1 MPEKYEP
8 STKSIESILGFIN
21 SGEVAI
27 PEIQRPFVWKP
38 KQVRDLIDSLYNG
51 YPTGYL
57 IISQSP
63 NMRLKDGTLSEGKK
77 IMIDGQQRVTAM
89 MTAILGKEVLNEDF
103 EKKVIKISFNPF
115 AEEGEESFKVLDNA
129 ILKDKRWIPDIS
141 VFFQNGFSS
150 RKFINA
156 YCEANPEADGD
167 ALEEKVTKMT
177 DIKNR
182 NIGVITLGRDLS
194 VDEVT
199 EIFIRINSRGA
210 KLNQADFAMSK
221 IASDE
226 KNEGRLLRKAIDYFS
241 HLAVQPEWYSEMCK
255 DKEFANTEYAK
266 KMEWLKNDAEA
277 IYDPSYSDMLRVAFM
292 YKFNR
297 GKMKDLVSL
306 LSGRDFDTREFKEEI
321 AEKSFKMLKNG
332 VMDYMNEYNFKQFT
346 LAIKDA
352 GFISNK
358 LMNSDLT
365 LDFAYTLYLLLH
377 NSDIDKTQVKRYVQ
391 KWYVLTTLTSRYIA
405 SPESAMD
412 TDLRRISEKGFCKYL
427 EEIERAEL
435 SDVFWNDGLVQNF
448 ETTAVNS
455 PYINV
460 YWAAQVRM
468 KDDALFTKNCAVS
481 NLITVIGDVHHIFP
495 KKYLQKNGINEK
507 SKYNQVANYT
517 YLDTPTNIA
526 VGDDAPN
533 SYFSRALRQIQDGC
547 ATDETQIGNITSID
561 DFNQNLHTNCI
572 PATIKDWT
580 YENYDQFLLERRK
593 LMAQKIKEYYEGL

>member
-1 MPEKYEP
+1 M
-8 STKSIESILGFIN
+8 
-21 SGEVAI
+21 
-27 PEIQRPFVWKP
+27 
-38 KQVRDLIDSLYNG
+38 
-51 YPTGYL
+51 
-57 IISQSP
+57 
-63 NMRLKDGTLSEGKK
+63 
-77 IMIDGQQRVTAM
+77 
-89 MTAILGKEVLNEDF
+89 
-103 EKKVIKISFNPF
+103 
-115 AEEGEESFKVLDNA
+115 
-129 ILKDKRWIPDIS
+129 
-141 VFFQNGFSS
+141 FFQNGFSS

-182 NIGVITLGRDLS
+182 NIGVITLGKDLS

-266 KMEWLKNDAEA
+266 KMEWLKNDTEA

-306 LSGRDFDTREFKEEI
+306 LSGRDFDIREFKEEI
-321 AEKSFKMLKNG
+321 AEKSFKKLKNG

-593 LMAQKIKEYYEGL
+593 IMAQKIKEYYEGL